1 MCKKNKFP
9 TIEERSNNWIHNHKA
24 GKGDELDLIV
34 NIQLMPEWE
43 SRGFITRDVEAF
55 REKMNEQDLPGESAV
70 LGTRKPGDR
79 KSRQK
84 ATKKTE
90 ARHKEMM
97 DYCWSY
103 EPILR
108 GKNGEHIARK
118 LSYEEY
124 KEFTVATKKKSKREA
139 NTYWDR
145 IDRRKTRHE
154 GKAECGRYAPET
166 DFDDFEDDEISEIFP
181 EKADGTI
188 DLDAYLAEEEYDE
201 DDYEPDYMSREWCEM
216 ECIDYPEDDYDEDDE
231 EEEVALTYAENSRLK
246 REINL
251 YKDFLGEF
259 NLNKLYQTWLAQNGK
274 GAM

>member
-1 MCKKNKFP
+1 MCNVP
-9 TIEERSNNWIHNHKA
+9 TIKERSNNWIHNHRGA
-24 GKGDELDLIV
+24 GMDELDLITNV
-34 NIQLMPEWE
+34 ELMPDWE
-43 SRGFITRDVEAF
+43 KRGYTLPDVNAF

-139 NTYWDR
+139 NTYWNR
-145 IDRRKTRHE
+145 IDRRKSRHE
-154 GKAECGRYAPET
+154 GKAGCREIP
-166 DFDDFEDDEISEIFP
+166 DIFVDDAEEENREFFP

-188 DLDAYLAEEEYDE
+188 DLDAYLAEDIYDDW
-201 DDYEPDYMSREWCEM
+201 DDWNDSYWELE
-216 ECIDYPEDDYDEDDE
+216 DE
-231 EEEVALTYAENSRLK
+231 EDLVYEEISQLK
-246 REINL
+246 REIST

-274 GAM
+274 GVEGK